1 MKLVEACE
9 LVFVAEGVLNLVSG
23 FLLTFFPAFVMT
35 QQGLPAS
42 DELANGNLAQF
53 GTLVLL
59 LGYMGVRARATPKVI
74 EALLFGDLLW
84 CAIFYQF
91 VITHH
96 GPLPT
101 WTFGSHF
108 SLWITAFLAVSR
120 TTYLIASYSSTSS
133 SSSSKTS
140 HSTKKKPIAK
150 KN

>member
-1 MKLVEACE
+1 
-9 LVFVAEGVLNLVSG
+9 
-23 FLLTFFPAFVMT
+23 
-35 QQGLPAS
+35 
-42 DELANGNLAQF
+42 
-53 GTLVLL
+53 
-59 LGYMGVRARATPKVI
+59 VI

-133 SSSSKTS
+133 SSSASSKTSTSTS
-140 HSTKKKPIAK
+140 HSTKKKPITK

>member
-1 MKLVEACE
+1 
-9 LVFVAEGVLNLVSG
+9 
-23 FLLTFFPAFVMT
+23 
-35 QQGLPAS
+35 
-42 DELANGNLAQF
+42 LAQF

-59 LGYMGVRARATPKVI
+59 LGYMGVRAAWRSGLPHSGIDTTLVARAQVRARATPKVI

-108 SLWITAFLAVSR
+108 SLWITAFLAISR

-133 SSSSKTS
+133 SASASSKTSTSTS
-140 HSTKKKPIAK
+140 HSTKKKPITK